1 MVNFFATILYSALG
15 IFLMGIAFKLYDMI
29 TPFDINKELE
39 EDKNLAVGIVLASV
53 ILGISIIVAAA
64 ILRCN

>member
-1 MVNFFATILYSALG
+1 MGNFIATIFYSALG
-15 IFLMGIAFKLYDMI
+15 VILMGGAFKLYDMV

-39 EDKNLAVGIVLASV
+39 EEKNIAVGIVIASV

-64 ILRCN
+64 LFRCN